1 MIREKNRRDAYK
13 KMKSKEIFK
22 MSKSKT
28 KASVP
33 RSWNLGKK
41 ERVEDRRRDTKEG

>member
-1 MIREKNRRDAYK
+1 MIREKNRRDTYK

-28 KASVP
+28 KASSLLEP
-33 RSWNLGKK
+33 WK
-41 ERVEDRRRDTKEG
+41 ERESRR

>member
-22 MSKSKT
+22 MSKNKT
-28 KASVP
+28 KVSSLLEP
-33 RSWNLGKK
+33 WK
-41 ERVEDRRRDTKEG
+41 ERESRR

>member
-13 KMKSKEIFK
+13 KMKSKFLRCRK
-22 MSKSKT
+22 VKLKS
-28 KASVP
+28 P